1 MTITDMHT
9 HKCTY
14 TQRCKCYPIDAS
26 SGLHISIINQKVL
39 LLVVVV
45 VVYLISSLAI
55 DLIHTYTHTQLSEL
69 LRSSSSYT
77 RPLVHCLSGYCD
89 KIESNPFSQVSTNM
103 YVCSGISLPPNPR
116 QLGMDSEISW
126 LEGGLISEAS

>member
-1 MTITDMHT
+1 MELITTFTTQLSTFHSYLEQVSKHPVSLMTITDMHT

-45 VVYLISSLAI
+45 VVVVVYLISSLAI
-55 DLIHTYTHTQLSEL
+55 DLIHTFT
-69 LRSSSSYT
+69 
-77 RPLVHCLSGYCD
+77 
-89 KIESNPFSQVSTNM
+89 
-103 YVCSGISLPPNPR
+103 
-116 QLGMDSEISW
+116 
-126 LEGGLISEAS
+126 